1 LGFQKEVGMRRLA
14 AGLLLLLSTTSLS
27 GQQVPD
33 SAFHFQN
40 PYPAFD
46 PGSGPR
52 ICIDGAHH
60 NFHRIDGRYLAFATL
75 LREDGYRVQE
85 ILTEF
90 SPETLDECEVLVI
103 ANAAAAVNAEDRSYP
118 HPSAFSKEE
127 INAVLGWVRAG
138 GGLFLVVDHA
148 PWPGAAADL
157 SVLLGFALFDG
168 YVGAGVFGSLDDEAI
183 EEAAEIFDL
192 TPEELRNAFG
202 GPGKLG
208 QHPIL
213 SGSSPRE
220 AINSVYTG
228 TGHAFFPSESVD
240 PILTLG
246 VAPGTVMIYL
256 HLPEVS
262 QEEWPGFSLSGW
274 LQAGARDFGEGRVV
288 VLGEASTCSAQLA
301 GPQRT
306 PMGMN
311 SPLAKQNA
319 QFCLNVVHW
328 LSGLL

>member
-1 LGFQKEVGMRRLA
+1 MRRLA
-14 AGLLLLLSTTSLS
+14 WGILLLLPPPVLLA
-27 GQQVPD
+27 QQVPD
-33 SAFHFQN
+33 SAFHFPN
-40 PYPAFD
+40 PDPAFE

-52 ICIDGAHH
+52 VCIDGGHQ
-60 NFHRIDGRYLAFATL
+60 NFHRIDGRYFAFAKL
-75 LREDGYRVQE
+75 LQEDGYRVEE
-85 ILTEF
+85 IRAEF
-90 SPETLDECEVLVI
+90 TSESLGSCEVLVI

-127 INAVLGWVRAG
+127 ISALLGRIQAG

-148 PWPGAAADL
+148 PWPGAAGDL
-157 SVLLGFALFDG
+157 AVLLGFSLFDG
-168 YVGAGVFGSLDDEAI
+168 YVGAGVFGAIDEDAI
-183 EEAAEIFDL
+183 REGAEVFDV

-202 GPGKLG
+202 DPGELG

-213 SGSSPRE
+213 AGRSPSE
-220 AINSVYTG
+220 AIHSVYTG
-228 TGHAFFPSESVD
+228 TGHAFFPSESVH

-246 VAPGTVMIYL
+246 TAPGSIMLYL
-256 HLPEVS
+256 HLPDVPR
-262 QEEWPGFSLSGW
+262 EEWPSFSLSGW

-301 GPQRT
+301 GPQQV

-311 SPLAKQNA
+311 SPLAKQNP
-319 QFCLNVVHW
+319 QFCLNIVHW